1 MSGFMT
7 HIDAP
12 PELVFDETFTSA
24 PEDGGAIIR
33 FIASPGD
40 RGGRDDLAHGPEDDD
55 GGEGDDGRRSLKDG

>member
-33 FIASPGD
+33 FIASPAIEED
-40 RGGRDDLAHGPEDDD
+40 AMTSLTDLKTMMEAKATTGGAA
-55 GGEGDDGRRSLKDG
+55 